1 MQEVDKIMILYHG
14 TNMYFDKIDLSKCMP
29 YKDFG
34 QGFYLTNIRE
44 QAYDMAKR
52 KSRRFGNPIIHTY
65 QIDDMIL
72 QGEGDC
78 KVLKFEE
85 PNEEWAEFIL
95 SNREQTNPPFEHSY
109 DIVIGP
115 VADDG
120 VAYILNRYLEGSF
133 SMEDVVKGLRYSK
146 LNNQIFFGTYKAI
159 KHFIE

>member
-1 MQEVDKIMILYHG
+1 
-14 TNMYFDKIDLSKCMP
+14 
-29 YKDFG
+29 
-34 QGFYLTNIRE
+34 
-44 QAYDMAKR
+44 
-52 KSRRFGNPIIHTY
+52 
-65 QIDDMIL
+65 MIL

-159 KHFIE
+159 KHLYRIDYDKITTT